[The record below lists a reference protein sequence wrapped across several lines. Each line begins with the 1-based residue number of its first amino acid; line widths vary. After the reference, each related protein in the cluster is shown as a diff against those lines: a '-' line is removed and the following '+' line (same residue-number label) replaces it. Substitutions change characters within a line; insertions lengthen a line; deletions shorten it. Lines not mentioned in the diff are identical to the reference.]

1 MEQVDAIKII
11 DTTRKQTMRGNY
23 YLSLSY
29 AVKDGGGAIRHYR
42 GIFAN
47 NKDRKYYFN
56 VKRTNEFEFDANL
69 KLETLRKYEAEI
81 YTCKFHVRD
90 AYNAIKSAL
99 KRMAGGVAVRDVDI
113 MRVEAQR
120 AFPEDFKGAITYERA
135 ERVIGKAI

>member
-1 MEQVDAIKII
+1 MENNNMKA
-11 DTTRKQTMRGNY
+11 NY
-23 YLSLSY
+23 FLSLSY
-29 AVKDGGGAIRHYR
+29 AVKDGDGKIRHYR
-42 GIFAN
+42 GIFSN

-56 VKRTNEFEFDANL
+56 IKRTNEYEFDAKL
-69 KLETLRKYEAEI
+69 KLETLRKYEAEL

-99 KRMAGGVAVRDVDI
+99 KKLAGGIAVRDIDI

-135 ERVIGKAI
+135 EKVIGKAI

>member
-1 MEQVDAIKII
+1 MEKAINLSDKWF
-11 DTTRKQTMRGNY
+11 
-23 YLSLSY
+23 LSLSY
-29 AVKDGGGAIRHYR
+29 AVKDASGKIRHYR
-42 GIFAN
+42 GIFSN

-69 KLETLRKYEAEI
+69 KLETLRKYEAEL

-99 KRMAGGVAVRDVDI
+99 KRMAGGIAVRDVDI

-120 AFPEDFKGAITYERA
+120 AFPEDFNGAITYERA
-135 ERVIGKAI
+135 EKVIGKAI

>member
-1 MEQVDAIKII
+1 M
-11 DTTRKQTMRGNY
+11 TSGNY

-29 AVKDGGGAIRHYR
+29 AVKDGRGAIRHYR

-56 VKRTNEFEFDANL
+56 VKRVSEFEFAPKL

-99 KRMAGGVAVRDVDI
+99 KKMAGGIAVRDIDI

-120 AFPEDFKGAITYERA
+120 AFPEDFNGTITYERA
-135 ERVIGKAI
+135 EKVIGRAE

>member
-1 MEQVDAIKII
+1 M
-11 DTTRKQTMRGNY
+11 TSGNY

-29 AVKDGGGAIRHYR
+29 AVKDGSGAIRHYR

-56 VKRTNEFEFDANL
+56 VKRTNEFEFAPKL

-81 YTCKFHVRD
+81 YTCKYHARD

-99 KRMAGGVAVRDVDI
+99 KELAGGIEVRDIDI

-120 AFPEDFKGAITYERA
+120 AFPEDFTGAITYERA
-135 ERVIGKAI
+135 EKVIGRAE

>member
-1 MEQVDAIKII
+1 MSD
-11 DTTRKQTMRGNY
+11 NY
-23 YLSLSY
+23 FLSLSY
-29 AVKDGGGAIRHYR
+29 AVKDASGKIRHYR

-47 NKDRKYYFN
+47 NKHRKYYFN
-56 VKRTNEFEFDANL
+56 VKRVNEFEFDANL
-69 KLETLRKYEAEI
+69 KLETLRKYEAEL

-99 KRMAGGVAVRDVDI
+99 KKMAGGIAVRDVDI

-135 ERVIGKAI
+135 EKVIGKAI

>member
-1 MEQVDAIKII
+1 M
-11 DTTRKQTMRGNY
+11 RKNFERIPMTSGNY

-29 AVKDGGGAIRHYR
+29 AVKDGSGAIRHYR

-56 VKRTNEFEFDANL
+56 VKRTNEFEFAPKL

-81 YTCKFHVRD
+81 YTCKYHARD

-99 KRMAGGVAVRDVDI
+99 KELAGGIEVRDIDI

-120 AFPEDFKGAITYERA
+120 AFPEDFTGAITYERA
-135 ERVIGKAI
+135 EKVIGRAE

>member
-1 MEQVDAIKII
+1 MEKAINLSDKWF
-11 DTTRKQTMRGNY
+11 
-23 YLSLSY
+23 LSLSY
-29 AVKDGGGAIRHYR
+29 AVKDGGGKIRHYR

-56 VKRTNEFEFDANL
+56 VKRTNEFEFDAKL

-99 KRMAGGVAVRDVDI
+99 KRMAGGIAVRDIDI

-120 AFPEDFKGAITYERA
+120 AFPEDFNGAITYERA
-135 ERVIGKAI
+135 EKVIGKAI

>member
-1 MEQVDAIKII
+1 MEKATNLSDKWF
-11 DTTRKQTMRGNY
+11 
-23 YLSLSY
+23 LSLSY
-29 AVKDGGGAIRHYR
+29 AVKDGSGKIRHYR

-56 VKRTNEFEFDANL
+56 VKRTNEYEFDAKL
-69 KLETLRKYEAEI
+69 KLETLRKYEAEL

-99 KRMAGGVAVRDVDI
+99 KRMAGGIAVRDIDI

-120 AFPEDFKGAITYERA
+120 TFPEDFKGAITYERA
-135 ERVIGKAI
+135 EKVIGRAI